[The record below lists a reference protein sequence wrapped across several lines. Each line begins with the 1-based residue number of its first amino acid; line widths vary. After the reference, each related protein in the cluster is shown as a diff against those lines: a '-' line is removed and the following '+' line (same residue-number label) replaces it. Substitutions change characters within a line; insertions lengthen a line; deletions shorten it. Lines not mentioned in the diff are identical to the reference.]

1 MHDKQSMRHG
11 ISTWTADEKRRRREA
26 PMRDGERESCEDD
39 VVRGGVDPWR
49 THERGWRR
57 ESAMWDGEGG
67 S

>member
-1 MHDKQSMRHG
+1 MK
-11 ISTWTADEKRRRREA
+11 
-26 PMRDGERESCEDD
+26 DGEMESCEDD
-39 VVRGGVDPWR
+39 VVRDGVDPWR